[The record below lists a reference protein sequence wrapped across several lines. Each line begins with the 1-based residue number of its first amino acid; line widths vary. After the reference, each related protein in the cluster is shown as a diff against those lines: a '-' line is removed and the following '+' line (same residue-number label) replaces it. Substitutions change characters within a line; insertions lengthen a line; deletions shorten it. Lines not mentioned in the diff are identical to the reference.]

1 MLTLHKPE
9 SIFSARHVPSWLL
22 FAFAA
27 GTVNASALYACQTF
41 VTHVTGTVT
50 RLGVEIAHLTLAL
63 DFALVLFCFIA
74 GAMIAGLLINGRAR
88 RGKRPLH
95 AVPLWMA
102 CVIVAF
108 TAIGGHFGLL
118 GHFGGEVNRPIDFV
132 LLSILSFA
140 MGLQNAA
147 VATSTGLLVRTTHLT
162 GPATDLGIHLAE
174 LPFVEGEDLLVSKRH
189 AALRAG
195 KIVAFAA
202 GAAVAVPLAHRI
214 GFLVFLLPAF
224 LMTLATA
231 LSFWPQRIAH
241 EPPLGTPGPGG
252 FEEKNAMAVPS
263 PTEGPARA
271 EGRPDAG

>member
-1 MLTLHKPE
+1 MLTLHQPE
-9 SIFSARHVPSWLL
+9 SIFSARHVPSWIL

-27 GTVNASALYACQTF
+27 GAVNASALYACQTF

-50 RLGVEIAHLTLAL
+50 LLGVEIAHLTLVL
-63 DFALVLFCFIA
+63 EFALVLLCFIG
-74 GAMIAGLLINGRAR
+74 GAMVAGLLINGRAR
-88 RGKRPLH
+88 RGKRPLY
-95 AVPLWMA
+95 AWPLWIA
-102 CVIVAF
+102 CGVVTF

-118 GHFGGEVNRPIDFV
+118 GNFGGEVNQPADFL

-174 LPFVEGEDLLVSKRH
+174 LPFVDGEDLLRAKRH

-202 GAAVAVPLAHRI
+202 GAAVAVPIAYRVE
-214 GFLVFLLPAF
+214 FLVFLLPAL
-224 LMTLATA
+224 LMTLGTA
-231 LSFWPQRIAH
+231 LSFWPQRVAD
-241 EPPLGTPGPGG
+241 EPPLGSADRGDLAD
-252 FEEKNAMAVPS
+252 KNAMEVPS
-263 PTEGPARA
+263 PTDGARA
-271 EGRPDAG
+271 GAG